1 MFEALFFVEN
11 EKSATRR
18 ENFYTAIMTRPDLPV
33 DLFDF
38 DLPEDLIALR
48 PVRPRTSAR
57 LLVSDAFGN
66 RDEMISALP
75 KILNSGDLLVFNDTK
90 VIPARLSGER
100 IRPDTTV
107 AVEANL
113 IERID
118 ASTWRVLARPGKRL
132 REGDEITFRGGI
144 SAKIITKEEGGALL
158 LGFSRSGMELDAAIA
173 EAGVMPLPPYIAGRR
188 PADSQDEHDYQT
200 VLAEHEGAVAAP
212 TAALHFDEPLL
223 NTLEECGVDR
233 ATVTLHVGA
242 GTFLPVKS
250 ETTAGHVMHSE
261 AGRIDSETAD
271 KINATKAAGGR
282 IISVGTT
289 ALRVLE
295 TAASESG
302 QVAAW
307 DGSTDIF
314 ISPGYRFKAV
324 EGLITNFHLPR
335 STLMMLV
342 AGFIGVERM
351 HEVYRYAVKGRY
363 RFYSYGDASLLFPG

>member
-1 MFEALFFVEN
+1 
-11 EKSATRR
+11 
-18 ENFYTAIMTRPDLPV
+18 MTRPDLPV

-48 PVRPRTSAR
+48 PIRPRTAAR
-57 LLVSDAFGN
+57 LLVSDASGN
-66 RDEMISALP
+66 RDEVISDLP
-75 KILNSGDLLVFNDTK
+75 QILKPGDLLVFNDTK

-100 IRPDTTV
+100 VRADTTV

-144 SAKIITKEEGGALL
+144 SAKVVAKEEGGALQ
-158 LGFSRSGMELDAAIA
+158 LGFSRTGTDLDSAIA

-188 PADSQDEHDYQT
+188 PADAEDNHDYQT
-200 VLAEHEGAVAAP
+200 VLAQHEGAVAAP
-212 TAALHFDEPLL
+212 TAALHFDDALL
-223 NTLEECGVDR
+223 QRLEDYGVGR
-233 ATVTLHVGA
+233 VTVTLHVGA

-250 ETTAGHVMHSE
+250 KTIAGHVMHSE
-261 AGRIDSETAD
+261 TGRIDHETAA
-271 KINATKAAGGR
+271 KIHATKAAGGR

-295 TAASESG
+295 TAAGETG
-302 QVAAW
+302 QVVAW
-307 DGSTDIF
+307 EGSTDIF

-342 AGFIGVERM
+342 AGLVGVERM
-351 HEVYRYAVKGRY
+351 HEIYRYAVERRY
-363 RFYSYGDASLLFPG
+363 RFYSYGDASLLFPR